1 MWLPSVPRSF
11 VGMLKHTL
19 SIAAVALLAPAPAL
33 AAEKTET
40 LRFFSQT
47 TALTVTHADGTVVD
61 KPPFPE
67 PVAGDV
73 LDVFALDF
81 AGNHR
86 RHEARPSASEHVRC
100 VFTAAPEPDC
110 TSHVAIGGSLLIFK
124 GREVVAG
131 TNRFAGA
138 TGRVV
143 SSKEVE
149 GGSDVVVRV
158 TRPRSRRAE

>member
-1 MWLPSVPRSF
+1 
-11 VGMLKHTL
+11 MLVL
-19 SIAAVALLAPAPAL
+19 SQHIETRHVVELVTAGGGFGYLL
-33 AAEKTET
+33 KD
-40 LRFFSQT
+40 R
-47 TALTVTHADGTVVD
+47 
-61 KPPFPE
+61 
-67 PVAGDV
+67 V

-86 RHEARPSASEHVRC
+86 RHEARSSASEHVRC
-100 VFTAAPEPDC
+100 VFTTAPEPDC

-158 TRPRSRRAE
+158 TRARSRRAE

>member
-1 MWLPSVPRSF
+1 M
-11 VGMLKHTL
+11 
-19 SIAAVALLAPAPAL
+19 
-33 AAEKTET
+33 
-40 LRFFSQT
+40 RFFTQT
-47 TALTVTHADGTVVD
+47 EAMTLTRADGTVVA

-67 PVAGDV
+67 PAAGDV

-100 VFTAAPEPDC
+100 TFTTAPEPDC
-110 TSHVAIGGSLLIFK
+110 WSHVAIGGSLLVFH
-124 GREVVAG
+124 GRELVAG
-131 TNRFAGA
+131 TNRFSGA

-143 SSKEVE
+143 SSTEVK

-158 TRPRSRRAE
+158 TRARSRRAG